1 MNREYKIAEVKAKY
15 DRDDIIEKITEYM
28 KRDYENDSHS
38 DLVEQIIYLNMNGG
52 EAISGYTDS
61 ELITTLVDY
70 IDNYDDWEDNDDDE

>member
-38 DLVEQIIYLNMNGG
+38 DLVDQIIYLNMNGG

-61 ELITTLVDY
+61 ELIEELITY
-70 IDNYDDWEDNDDDE
+70 IDNYDDWEDNDE

>member
-28 KRDYENDSHS
+28 KRDYENDTHR
-38 DLVEQIIYLNMNGG
+38 DLVNQIIYLNMNGG

-61 ELITTLVDY
+61 ELITTLVVY
-70 IDNYDDWEDNDDDE
+70 IDNYDDWEDNDE

>member
-70 IDNYDDWEDNDDDE
+70 IDNYDDWEDNDE